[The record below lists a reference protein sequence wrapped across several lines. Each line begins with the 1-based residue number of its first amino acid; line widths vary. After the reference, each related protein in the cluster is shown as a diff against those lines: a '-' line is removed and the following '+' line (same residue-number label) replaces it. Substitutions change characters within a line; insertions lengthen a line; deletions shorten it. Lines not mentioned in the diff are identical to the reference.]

1 MLSSYTIIL
10 LKTIRAKPIL
20 ANLGKP
26 LGKPFKSSAS
36 VIWKPNDFF
45 FKLLDLGFHMAKF
58 VKC

>member
-26 LGKPFKSSAS
+26 VGKTFQIKCVSRMETSQM
-36 VIWKPNDFF
+36 IF
-45 FKLLDLGFHMAKF
+45 FKTARPWFPYGKI
-58 VKC
+58 C